1 MDHRLGQLTLCDRFV
16 LTSPDSEGFALRS
29 ASREIMC
36 GREEAGGWK
45 KKKARQGAYEMF
57 GIKDCIFRVQVEH
70 IFGLSHRF

>member
-1 MDHRLGQLTLCDRFV
+1 
-16 LTSPDSEGFALRS
+16 
-29 ASREIMC
+29 MC